1 MPALKYSRPK
11 PLFYR
16 GPSLLTRFVLWTVL
30 SVALMVLD
38 HQRGAL
44 DAIRSVL
51 TVVVYPIRLAVD
63 LPFRVADWTIESLTT
78 RAALLDENRTLKREQ
93 IENRVRLQRLA
104 AVEAENARLR
114 ALLDSSAQL
123 PDRVRIV
130 GILAVDLDPNR
141 QQIVIDKGTRDGV
154 YDGQALVDAFGVV
167 GQTVNSGPL
176 DAEAILITDSDHA
189 LPVQVL
195 RNGTRTIAFGTG
207 LPKELSLPFLPNNAD
222 ILEGDLLVTSGLG
235 GRFPAGYPV
244 ATITKIERS
253 QEQPYANVRAEPAAA
268 LERVREVLLIWP
280 DTESLS
286 AEDGDE
292 P

>member
-1 MPALKYSRPK
+1 
-11 PLFYR
+11 
-16 GPSLLTRFVLWTVL
+16 
-30 SVALMVLD
+30 MVLD

-44 DAIRSVL
+44 DAIRSAL

-167 GQTVNSGPL
+167 GQTVNTGPL

>member
-44 DAIRSVL
+44 DAIRSAL

-167 GQTVNSGPL
+167 GQTVNTGPL